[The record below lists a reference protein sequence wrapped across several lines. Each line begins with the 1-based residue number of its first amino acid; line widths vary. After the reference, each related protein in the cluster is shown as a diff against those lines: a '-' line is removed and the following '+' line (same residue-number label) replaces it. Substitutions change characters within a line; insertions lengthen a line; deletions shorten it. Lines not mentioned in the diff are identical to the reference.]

1 MTYFI
6 QINSLVEWLISVLQ
20 DLGGQRILSLL
31 DDRQPR
37 NKDTTSP
44 MRDTILAWGKDRAL
58 VLSATENPSV
68 RSRANPFG
76 YTPDS
81 ALILLPHREPQRS
94 WGTIECHMILLWF
107 CYHTESPS
115 EADPRSGAV
124 WFCSDSSTKQRAPA
138 HSAPIW
144 PNIGINSISPE
155 QKFTDIWMTTLWKAV
170 HKAKLVK

>member
-81 ALILLPHREPQRS
+81 ALILLPHREPKQINS
-94 WGTIECHMILLWF
+94 TIELLRQNWMIEFRMILLWF
-107 CYHTESPS
+107 CYHTESS
-115 EADPRSGAV
+115 SKTEAQSSAV
-124 WFCSDSSTKQRAPA
+124 RFCSDSVATQRAPA
-138 HSAPIW
+138 
-144 PNIGINSISPE
+144 N
-155 QKFTDIWMTTLWKAV
+155 
-170 HKAKLVK
+170 